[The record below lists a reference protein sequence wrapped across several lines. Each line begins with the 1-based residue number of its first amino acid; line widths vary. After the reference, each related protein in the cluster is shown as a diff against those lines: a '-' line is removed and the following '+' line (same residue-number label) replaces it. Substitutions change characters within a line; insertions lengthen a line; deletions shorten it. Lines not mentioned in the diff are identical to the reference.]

1 MEVATATSGGSWGT
15 FFAIWAVCSVAVF
28 GLMKLWGKRENPERM
43 LELFL
48 LAVPFCLG
56 GFHVWLSALAS
67 MYLLLC
73 LMSCAKKG
81 GLKISAGLPLAA
93 FGLLPVSFFWNC
105 LLRWTRDR
113 RCSALSNSFRFRCF
127 WWPSSS
133 CRNNS
138 SANCGARFRLRVP

>member
-93 FGLLPVSFFWNC
+93 FGLLPV
-105 LLRWTRDR
+105 
-113 RCSALSNSFRFRCF
+113 
-127 WWPSSS
+127 
-133 CRNNS
+133 
-138 SANCGARFRLRVP
+138 